1 MRELAVM
8 EWLTETVVACPPGI
22 LFARTWACS
31 TLGWHPPSEA
41 QWHLIT
47 WHFQSP
53 PTFIHNYFSVTGLN
67 STFQVKGIWRTLAK
81 DPAPT
86 WSKGGHVSG
95 KKTLGIATPQ
105 LNQLSH
111 QSCSWQFTDGK
122 LAWDGLGQDL
132 STSYSFFRVGI
143 GIREQ
148 EQNKH
153 GTC

>member
-8 EWLTETVVACPPGI
+8 EWLREIVVACLPGI

-31 TLGWHPPSEA
+31 ALGWHPPSKV

-81 DPAPT
+81 DPAPA
-86 WSKGGHVSG
+86 WSKGGRAFWKENLRHCYTSAKPTFSPELFLAVYWWEVGLGWTGTGHV
-95 KKTLGIATPQ
+95 
-105 LNQLSH
+105 NQL
-111 QSCSWQFTDGK
+111 F
-122 LAWDGLGQDL
+122 LL
-132 STSYSFFRVGI
+132 SGRNRDQGA
-143 GIREQ
+143 RA
-148 EQNKH
+148 K
-153 GTC
+153 